1 MSFFAIVAVIV
12 NVNNMIYFYTLIT
25 IIAITNQL
33 QIVLLYYK
41 HGYTKEMVYVQ
52 IANTIILSWSIYKLI
67 N

>member
-1 MSFFAIVAVIV
+1 MSFLAIVAVIV